1 MNRLLD
7 TNAYSAWKRGH
18 TGAMEIVRRSDQLI
32 LSAIVAGEL
41 LFGFDQ
47 GSRQAQNL
55 RELQEFLDRPQV
67 HFLPVSYVTADRFAR
82 VASALRRRGTPI
94 PTNDMW
100 IAAHALE
107 SAADL
112 VSFDR
117 HFENIDGLALVNPDR

>member
-18 TGAMEIVRRSDQLI
+18 PGALEIVRGSDRLI

-47 GSRQAQNL
+47 GSRQAQNQ

-117 HFENIDGLALVNPDR
+117 HFENIDGLALVNPGR